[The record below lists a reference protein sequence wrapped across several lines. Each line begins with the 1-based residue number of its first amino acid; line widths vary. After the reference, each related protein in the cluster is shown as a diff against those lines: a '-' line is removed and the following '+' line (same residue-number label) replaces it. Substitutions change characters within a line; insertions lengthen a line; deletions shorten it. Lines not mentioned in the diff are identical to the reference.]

1 MNENV
6 LNREWSTTSLLR
18 FAFPTIVMMVFM
30 GLYTLVDTIFV
41 SKFVNTN
48 ALSAVNIV
56 CPVVNIIVAIGAMLA
71 TGGNAI
77 VSRKMGEGKVN
88 EARENFTLLITAG
101 AVLGVVISIVGMVWI
116 DEIVYALGASDLLF
130 PYCKDYLTVLFVFT
144 PANIVQTLFSNLF
157 VTAGRPGMGFGLS
170 VLAGMANI
178 VLDYIFIVP
187 MGMGISGAALGTG
200 IGYLLPSL
208 AGIVF
213 FAKNS
218 GVLAFRRP
226 KLDWRVL
233 KESCF
238 NGSSEM
244 VGQLAT
250 AVTTFLFNT
259 TMMRMMG
266 EDGVA
271 AITIIIYSQFL
282 LSTLYIGFSM
292 GVAPVIGFNY
302 GSRDADRQKKVFR
315 ICMGFVSAAS
325 LLMFAISRF
334 GGPYIVQL
342 FVEKATVVYD
352 IATRGFAIFSF
363 SFLFCGTNIFTS
375 AMFTALSNGKVSAA
389 LSFLR
394 TFVLLASGIVVLP
407 RILGVMGIWMAVP
420 MAEGIMLVIS
430 LICLICYRREYNY

>member
-1 MNENV
+1 M
-6 LNREWSTTSLLR
+6 
-18 FAFPTIVMMVFM
+18 
-30 GLYTLVDTIFV
+30 
-41 SKFVNTN
+41 
-48 ALSAVNIV
+48 
-56 CPVVNIIVAIGAMLA
+56 
-71 TGGNAI
+71 
-77 VSRKMGEGKVN
+77 
-88 EARENFTLLITAG
+88 
-101 AVLGVVISIVGMVWI
+101 
-116 DEIVYALGASDLLF
+116 
-130 PYCKDYLTVLFVFT
+130 
-144 PANIVQTLFSNLF
+144 
-157 VTAGRPGMGFGLS
+157 
-170 VLAGMANI
+170 
-178 VLDYIFIVP
+178 
-187 MGMGISGAALGTG
+187 
-200 IGYLLPSL
+200 
-208 AGIVF
+208 F

-226 KLDWRVL
+226 ELDWRVL

-244 VGQLAT
+244 VSQLAT

-315 ICMGFVSAAS
+315 ICMGFISAAS
-325 LLMFAISRF
+325 MLMFAISRF

-394 TFVLLASGIVVLP
+394 TFVLLAPGIMVLP

-430 LICLICYRREYNY
+430 LICLIHYRREYNY